1 MEDFLAKRYQRAV
14 LNGQVYKWAAVNAGV
29 PQGSILGPSLFLI
42 FINDL
47 SNDLWQNP
55 RLFADDTSLFSVV
68 HDTNL
73 SVIALNNNWAYQW
86 KLNFNPDPS
95 KQAQEGI
102 FLCKTKKPSHPELI
116 LSNNHTESFRVSTK
130 NIFWYYFLKYLHSL
144 FQNQIKMSLKPFMV
158 TFKINLNGSL

>member
-102 FLCKTKKPSHPELI
+102 F
-116 LSNNHTESFRVSTK
+116 
-130 NIFWYYFLKYLHSL
+130 
-144 FQNQIKMSLKPFMV
+144 FM
-158 TFKINLNGSL
+158 